1 MEVEP
6 TPIEK
11 ICSSNWIIFPNFRG
25 ENSKNIWNYHHPAE
39 YLERT
44 IHSNHTLICCAKS
57 GLWCGD
63 VMGFL
68 MLGASQ
74 CFIPRL
80 SDWSLYIYIIILCTY
95 WSYIFGGIWSKH
107 TYFIL
112 YIRIICTT
120 YTCIS
125 KIIGVSISIKKPSH
139 PLLSLPTRWAG
150 LVHLRSKGRKSEVP
164 GIHGKTSVEGQPSW
178 LKWKYI
184 SKKHNQ
190 FVNGALLGW
199 NL

>member
-1 MEVEP
+1 MLVKLDHLP
-6 TPIEK
+6 QLFGVK
-11 ICSSNWIIFPNFRG
+11 IPKIFETATTQLSIPNAQ
-25 ENSKNIWNYHHPAE
+25 STAI
-39 YLERT
+39 T
-44 IHSNHTLICCAKS
+44 HSFAAPRVAC
-57 GLWCGD
+57 D
-63 VMGFL
+63 VGMWWDV
-68 MLGASQ
+68 MLGAPQ
-74 CFIPRL
+74 FFFPRL
-80 SDWSLYIYIIILCTY
+80 SDWPLYIYIIILCTY
-95 WSYIFGGIWSKH
+95 WSYIFGGIWSKQ

-112 YIRIICTT
+112 YIIYVQHIHA
-120 YTCIS
+120 YQ
-125 KIIGVSISIKKPSH
+125 KIIGVSVSIQKPSH

-150 LVHLRSKGRKSEVP
+150 LVHLRSKGRESEVP